1 MSEQN
6 CRPRDKKARLGLLQP
21 KAQEERGNQSK
32 ECNEQTVES
41 SDTGAKSCPQQM
53 EERKEKKKRELPFAA
68 LAGPGNVFPTPL
80 RIRAGEMF
88 HAAVSKVA
96 VRN

>member
-1 MSEQN
+1 M
-6 CRPRDKKARLGLLQP
+6 
-21 KAQEERGNQSK
+21 
-32 ECNEQTVES
+32 ES

-53 EERKEKKKRELPFAA
+53 EEGKDEKKKRELPFAA

-88 HAAVSKVA
+88 RAAVSKVA